1 MDRDGLFFTIP
12 FLAISIIC
20 FYFSLS
26 SLSMPLIYCGLAA
39 FLVAAFMAFFF
50 RDPERKTP
58 ADAAA
63 VFAPADGRI
72 VEVVDE
78 NGFRRI
84 SIFLS
89 IFDVHVN
96 RIPVSG
102 KVSRIERKQGKFL
115 AAFKPEA
122 SRENEQCEI
131 EIESDY
137 GTIITRQIAGVLA
150 RRIVCRLKTG
160 QPVKAGERFGLIRF
174 GSRIDILLPATA
186 EPIVSAKQKVKAGI
200 SILARFR

>member
-1 MDRDGLFFTIP
+1 MDRDGLFFTLP
-12 FLAISIIC
+12 FLALSIIC

-26 SLSMPLIYCGLAA
+26 GLSLPLTYCGLAA
-39 FLVAAFMAFFF
+39 FLTAAFMAFFF

-63 VFAPADGRI
+63 VISPADGRI

-78 NGFRRI
+78 NDFRRI

-102 KVSRIERKQGKFL
+102 KVRRIERKRGKFL

-131 EIESDY
+131 EIESDH

-150 RRIVCRLKTG
+150 RRIVCRLKIG

-174 GSRIDILLPATA
+174 GSRIDILLPASV
-186 EPIVSAKQKVKAGI
+186 EPMISTRQKVRAGM
-200 SILARFR
+200 SILGRFR